1 MAYFDVYK
9 NKLKAK
15 GGSSGSSMKESGLE
29 FIKRNFKDDPS
40 YRQGTIIFNDK
51 FEEVDID
58 IRIEN
63 VDASAD
69 EKKIIVFHDERLS
82 LGNYVKYD
90 HLTFLVEEIER
101 NLMTP
106 VLKCQRCNQ
115 VLQWS
120 GLDTPMPCYIT
131 NDAYGSKILTDNSY
145 LSNTDTKA
153 KILVQDNEYTRK
165 IKRDW
170 RFIFNNSEFDIFKVI
185 DINRSMSTGIITLI
199 TKKDKLM
206 VEDDLENNIAFNEE
220 FLSNVFIVKGQET
233 IKINNSYTYTTDAKV
248 SKWQIDDTS
257 IATISSSTN
266 NSCEITA
273 ITSDEYFILNG
284 MDTKGNILCSKYIAT
299 TR

>member
-15 GGSSGSSMKESGLE
+15 GGSSDNSMKGSGLE

-40 YRQGTIIFNDK
+40 YKRATIIFNDK

-58 IRIEN
+58 IRVQN

-69 EKKIIVFHDERLS
+69 EKKIIVFHDDRLS

-90 HLTFLVEEIER
+90 KLTFLVEEIER

-115 VLQWS
+115 VLRWN
-120 GLDTPMPCYIT
+120 GLDILIPCYIT

-153 KILVQDNEYTRK
+153 KILVQDNEFTRK

-206 VEDDLENNIAFNEE
+206 GEDDLENNIAFNEE
-220 FLSNVFIVKGQET
+220 FASELFIIKGQET
-233 IKINNSYTYTTDAKV
+233 IKINNSYTYTTDAEV

-257 IATISSSTN
+257 IATISSNTN
-266 NSCEITA
+266 SSCEITA
-273 ITSDEYFILNG
+273 IASDEYFILNG
-284 MDTKGNILCSKYIAT
+284 MDNKGNILCSKYIAT